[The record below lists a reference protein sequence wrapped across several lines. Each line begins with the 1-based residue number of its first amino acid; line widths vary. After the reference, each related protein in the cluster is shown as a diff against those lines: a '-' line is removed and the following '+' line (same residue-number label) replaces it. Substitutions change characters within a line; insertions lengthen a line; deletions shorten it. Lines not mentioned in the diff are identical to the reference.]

1 MPTVEDLIDE
11 YVGKKAEYETTDG
24 LTIEITVVN
33 VKTHFGRID
42 LCVTPVHGKGERW
55 VTSGKLD
62 FDGVS
67 SNGSQPPEKI
77 SAAKNDEIW

>member
-11 YVGKKAEYETTDG
+11 YVGKKAQFETSDG

-62 FDGVS
+62 FGEQS
-67 SNGSQPPEKI
+67 LNGSLPPAAERAEK
-77 SAAKNDEIW
+77 NEEIW

>member
-11 YVGKKAEYETTDG
+11 YVGKKAQFETSDG
-24 LTIEITVVN
+24 LIIEITVVN

-62 FDGVS
+62 FGEPS
-67 SNGSQPPEKI
+67 ANGSHPP
-77 SAAKNDEIW
+77 AAKSEEIW

>member
-11 YVGKKAEYETTDG
+11 YVGKKAQFETSDG

-62 FDGVS
+62 FS
-67 SNGSQPPEKI
+67 EQSLNGSQPPA
-77 SAAKNDEIW
+77 AAKSEEIW

>member
-24 LTIEITVVN
+24 LTIQIKVVN

-62 FDGVS
+62 FGGVS
-67 SNGSQPPEKI
+67 SNGSLPPETI